1 MTKKHLPAINT
12 IHQIRMNSLF
22 HLHFVMKNEDMMQ
35 IFINYVLQHR
45 PSFFA
50 LYRNMRYKDIF
61 SWSKNMPTIELIL
74 GISQMFR
81 QYYYLHLIPI

>member
-35 IFINYVLQHR
+35 IFINHFLQHR

-50 LYRNMRYKDIF
+50 LYRSMRYEDIF
-61 SWSKNMPTIELIL
+61 SFSKNMPTIELIP
-74 GISQMFR
+74 GIYR
-81 QYYYLHLIPI
+81 IT

>member
-1 MTKKHLPAINT
+1 
-12 IHQIRMNSLF
+12 MNSLF

-50 LYRNMRYKDIF
+50 LYRSMRYEDIF
-61 SWSKNMPTIELIL
+61 SWSKNMPIIELIL
-74 GISQMFR
+74 GVSQMF
-81 QYYYLHLIPI
+81 YLRCILGL